1 MKIGEFLKR
10 SRQQLVTCL
19 PDNSLAAGGEA
30 YVLAWHWRDAGVR
43 ERQSHDRYCL
53 GTGPR
58 ARLREDRLERAAV
71 STSARHH
78 DDAGY
83 KLRTRRHD
91 AGRTGPDADKP
102 LPPSA
107 CCPGWTGDG
116 HAFAT

>member
-1 MKIGEFLKR
+1 MPA
-10 SRQQLVTCL
+10 RQQLGG
-19 PDNSLAAGGEA
+19 GGEA

-107 CCPGWTGDG
+107 CCPDG
-116 HAFAT
+116 RVMGMLSLRDTLALRLQE